1 MKPVEFAEANAT
13 FGANQ
18 PEYQPLPAMVIGDAV
33 VSCWELTDEEKQQ
46 VMKEGKIW
54 LGVMTFGQALQPV
67 LLTCNKSDVIID
79 PNGTVSLNTEDDGK
93 Q

>member
-1 MKPVEFAEANAT
+1 MKPVKFAEANAT

-18 PEYQPLPAMVIGDAV
+18 PEYQPLPAMVNGDVV

-67 LLTCNKSDVIID
+67 LLTCDKSDVI
-79 PNGTVSLNTEDDGK
+79 TESSNTESHG
-93 Q
+93 QE

>member
-1 MKPVEFAEANAT
+1 MKPVKFAEANAILGT
-13 FGANQ
+13 NQ
-18 PEYQPLPAMVIGDAV
+18 PEYQPLPAMVNGDVV

-54 LGVMTFGQALQPV
+54 LGVMTFGQSLQPV
-67 LLTCNKSDVIID
+67 LLTCDKSDVI
-79 PNGTVSLNTEDDGK
+79 TESLNTEDDGK

>member
-1 MKPVEFAEANAT
+1 MKPVKFAEANAT

-54 LGVMTFGQALQPV
+54 L
-67 LLTCNKSDVIID
+67 
-79 PNGTVSLNTEDDGK
+79 
-93 Q
+93 

>member
-1 MKPVEFAEANAT
+1 MKPVKFAESNAT

-18 PEYQPLPAMVIGDAV
+18 PEYQHLPAMVNGDVV

-67 LLTCNKSDVIID
+67 LLTCNKSDVI
-79 PNGTVSLNTEDDGK
+79 TESSNTEDDGK